1 MSATET
7 VAVETNGGEP
17 TASPEQPVKRA
28 AKRASTGD
36 RRCFVIS
43 PIGDEHSEVREHAN
57 DVFDFIIKPAM
68 KKLGVKAMRSDH
80 LHEPGLISEQMLRA
94 ILEYDLCVAVLTFH
108 NPNVFYELAVAQAAG
123 RPVVILLEK
132 GSPIPFDIKDLRC
145 VYYDLKPRPLFDRVY
160 ANELARH
167 VSWLADSGWPG
178 SSIPGLPTI
187 ADGSAGCTVLPSAND
202 FGTSSDWLE
211 LLTQSSQR
219 FDIAGINLHD
229 WRKTRGFRET
239 VIRKASDG
247 CRVRALVM
255 DPDNPALPGMINDQA
270 ATSSLDEVLIG
281 LRETSSFFA
290 RLAAEN
296 DRIEMRS
303 IRRGFPHANLTVTE
317 ALAVAIPYLYSGR
330 TAASP
335 LMRCEVGGPLYA
347 TFSQEFESLWGAA
360 ESPA

>member
-1 MSATET
+1 M
-7 VAVETNGGEP
+7 
-17 TASPEQPVKRA
+17 RA
-28 AKRASTGD
+28 ADAVAETANGSRAQPATKESKRIPAGE

-43 PIGDEHSEVREHAN
+43 PIGAENSEVREHAN

-68 KKLGVKAMRSDH
+68 KKVGVKAVRSDH
-80 LHEPGLISEQMLRA
+80 LHEPGLISTQMLRA

-132 GSPIPFDIKDLRC
+132 DSPLPFDIKDLRC

-160 ANELARH
+160 ANELVRH
-167 VSWLADSGWPG
+167 VKWLADSGWPG
-178 SSIPGLPTI
+178 SSIPGLPALPDNSAACTI
-187 ADGSAGCTVLPSAND
+187 LPSAND
-202 FGTSSDWLE
+202 FGTSTNWLE
-211 LLTQSSQR
+211 LLTRSAQR

-229 WRKTRGFRET
+229 WRKTRGFREG

-255 DPDNPALPGMINDQA
+255 DPDNPALPGMINEQA
-270 ATSSLDEVLIG
+270 PTSSLNEVLVG
-281 LRETSSFFA
+281 LHETTSFFTS
-290 RLAAEN
+290 LAAEH

-303 IRRGFPHANLTVTE
+303 IGLGFPHSNLTVTDE
-317 ALAVAIPYLYSGR
+317 VAVAIPYLYSGR

-335 LMRCEVGGPLYA
+335 LMRCSAGGPLYA
-347 TFSQEFESLWGAA
+347 TFSQEFESLWAAA
-360 ESPA
+360 EPAG